1 MICSETPMQENEA
14 LVKITS
20 AGAISIP
27 RQFRRYMDMQKGE
40 YVKITYQNNELIVRK
55 AVIS

>member
-1 MICSETPMQENEA
+1 MQENEA

-20 AGAISIP
+20 VGAISIP

>member
-1 MICSETPMQENEA
+1 MQENEA

-27 RQFRRYMDMQKGE
+27 RQFRRYLDMQKGE